1 MNTTKL
7 SFFVFF
13 LSLGLLSLSGCVKS
27 EGEAGAKDG
36 GEAKAAAAAAPK
48 VQAVRAHIMTPI
60 ERSVVDYEEFTGR
73 IMAFDEVDVQAQVS
87 GTLLKCLFK
96 EQAQMKTDPQT
107 GQPIAGSAEA
117 EEAETAELALREGD
131 EVKEG
136 QLLFELDSDVY
147 EAALASAKGELEV
160 LEARKKRLEN
170 VKARAEKL
178 RPSGAI
184 SDEDYDEAL
193 FELQECEA
201 EIAIAKAEIQKA
213 QIDVDYTKIYAPIDG
228 YLCDSEISIGNL
240 VQANGTPLV
249 RIVKV
254 DPIFI
259 FINIDEATVQR
270 LKKIADERKAA
281 NPDAVIVPEIEFRL
295 SDDDSFVHRA
305 RIDYMTPTL
314 EQGSGTRFIRAV
326 CKNPKTASGA
336 RLFQPGMTAHIRIRI
351 TEEYD
356 AILVPEET
364 LGTNQSTRFVYV
376 LDEKNMPE
384 MRTVEPGPLQE
395 DNMRVIRKGLAK
407 GERIVRDNLLRV
419 RLDRPVDPIPEENDP
434 TSPVSEPSGEA
445 APSETAALSGEAA
458 KGETK

>member
-7 SFFVFF
+7 SFLVFF

-27 EGEAGAKDG
+27 EGEAGVKDG
-36 GEAKAAAAAAPK
+36 GEVKAAAAAPK

-107 GQPIAGSAEA
+107 GRPIAEA
-117 EEAETAELALREGD
+117 ADAADAAETQTADLTLREGD

-213 QIDVDYTKIYAPIDG
+213 QINVDYTKIYAPIDG

-281 NPDAVIVPEIEFRL
+281 NPDAMIVPEIEFRL

-407 GERIVRDNLLRV
+407 DERIVRDNLLRV
-419 RLDRPVDPIPEENDP
+419 RLDRPVDPIPEENAP
-434 TSPVSEPSGEA
+434 ASPVSEPSGDA
-445 APSETAALSGEAA
+445 M

>member
-27 EGEAGAKDG
+27 EGEAGVKDG
-36 GEAKAAAAAAPK
+36 GEVKAAAAAPK

-107 GQPIAGSAEA
+107 GRPIAEA
-117 EEAETAELALREGD
+117 ADAADAAETQTADLTLHEGD

-213 QIDVDYTKIYAPIDG
+213 QINVDYTKIYSPIDG

-281 NPDAVIVPEIEFRL
+281 NPDAMIVPEIEFRL

-395 DNMRVIRKGLAK
+395 DNLRVIRKGLAK
-407 GERIVRDNLLRV
+407 DERIVRDNLLRV
-419 RLDRPVDPIPEENDP
+419 RLDRPVDPIPEENAP
-434 TSPVSEPSGEA
+434 ASPVSEPSGDA
-445 APSETAALSGEAA
+445 M

>member
-27 EGEAGAKDG
+27 EGEAGVKDG
-36 GEAKAAAAAAPK
+36 GEVKAAAAAPK

-107 GQPIAGSAEA
+107 GRPIAEA
-117 EEAETAELALREGD
+117 ADAADAAETQTADLTLREGD

-213 QIDVDYTKIYAPIDG
+213 QINVDYTKIYSPIDG

-281 NPDAVIVPEIEFRL
+281 NPDAMIVPEIEFRL

-407 GERIVRDNLLRV
+407 DERIVRDNLLRV
-419 RLDRPVDPIPEENDP
+419 RLDRPVDPIPEENAP
-434 TSPVSEPSGEA
+434 ASPVSEPSGDA
-445 APSETAALSGEAA
+445 M

>member
-1 MNTTKL
+1 ML
-7 SFFVFF
+7 FRS
-13 LSLGLLSLSGCVKS
+13 
-27 EGEAGAKDG
+27 GEAGAEDG
-36 GEAKAAAAAAPK
+36 GEVKAAAAAPK

-107 GQPIAGSAEA
+107 GRPIAEA
-117 EEAETAELALREGD
+117 ADAADAAETQTADLTLREGD

-213 QIDVDYTKIYAPIDG
+213 QINVDYTKSYAPIDG

-281 NPDAVIVPEIEFRL
+281 NPDAMIVPEIEFRL

-407 GERIVRDNLLRV
+407 DERIVRDNLLRV
-419 RLDRPVDPIPEENDP
+419 RLDRPVDPIPEENAP
-434 TSPVSEPSGEA
+434 ASPVSEPSGDA
-445 APSETAALSGEAA
+445 M

>member
-27 EGEAGAKDG
+27 DGEAGAEDG
-36 GEAKAAAAAAPK
+36 GEVKAAAAAPK

-107 GQPIAGSAEA
+107 GRPIAEA
-117 EEAETAELALREGD
+117 ADAADAAETQTADLTLREGD

-213 QIDVDYTKIYAPIDG
+213 QINVDYTKSYAPIDG

-281 NPDAVIVPEIEFRL
+281 NPDAMIVPEIEFRL

-407 GERIVRDNLLRV
+407 DERIVRDNLLRV
-419 RLDRPVDPIPEENDP
+419 RLDRPVDPIPEENAP
-434 TSPVSEPSGEA
+434 ASPVSEPSGDA
-445 APSETAALSGEAA
+445 M

>member
-27 EGEAGAKDG
+27 DGEAGAEDG
-36 GEAKAAAAAAPK
+36 GEVKAAAAAPK

-107 GQPIAGSAEA
+107 GRPIAEA
-117 EEAETAELALREGD
+117 ADAADAAETQTADLTLREGD

-213 QIDVDYTKIYAPIDG
+213 QINVDYTKIYAPIDG

-281 NPDAVIVPEIEFRL
+281 NPDAMIVPEIEFRL

-407 GERIVRDNLLRV
+407 DERIVRDNLLRV
-419 RLDRPVDPIPEENDP
+419 RLDRPVDPIPEENAP
-434 TSPVSEPSGEA
+434 ASPVSEPSGDA
-445 APSETAALSGEAA
+445 M

>member
-27 EGEAGAKDG
+27 DGEAGTKDG
-36 GEAKAAAAAAPK
+36 GEVKAAAAAPK

-107 GQPIAGSAEA
+107 GRPIAEA
-117 EEAETAELALREGD
+117 ADAADAAETQTADLTLREGD

-213 QIDVDYTKIYAPIDG
+213 QINVDYTKIYAPIDG

-281 NPDAVIVPEIEFRL
+281 NPDAMIVPEIEFRL

-326 CKNPKTASGA
+326 CKNPKTVSGA

-407 GERIVRDNLLRV
+407 DERIVRDNLLRV
-419 RLDRPVDPIPEENDP
+419 RLDRPVDPIPEENAP
-434 TSPVSEPSGEA
+434 ASPVSEPSGDA
-445 APSETAALSGEAA
+445 M

>member
-27 EGEAGAKDG
+27 DGEAGAEDG
-36 GEAKAAAAAAPK
+36 GEVKAAAAAPK

-107 GQPIAGSAEA
+107 GRPIAEA
-117 EEAETAELALREGD
+117 ADAADAADAAETQTADLTLREGD

-213 QIDVDYTKIYAPIDG
+213 QINVDYTKIYAPIDG

-281 NPDAVIVPEIEFRL
+281 NPDAMIVPEIEFRL

-407 GERIVRDNLLRV
+407 DERIVRDNLLRV
-419 RLDRPVDPIPEENDP
+419 RLDRPVDPIPEENAP
-434 TSPVSEPSGEA
+434 ASPVSEPSGDA
-445 APSETAALSGEAA
+445 M

>member
-27 EGEAGAKDG
+27 EGEAGVKDG
-36 GEAKAAAAAAPK
+36 GEVKAAAAAPK

-107 GQPIAGSAEA
+107 GRPIAEA
-117 EEAETAELALREGD
+117 ADAADAADAAETQTADLTLREGD

-213 QIDVDYTKIYAPIDG
+213 QINVDYTKIYAPIDG

-281 NPDAVIVPEIEFRL
+281 NPDAMIVPEIEFRL

-407 GERIVRDNLLRV
+407 DERIVRDNLLRV
-419 RLDRPVDPIPEENDP
+419 RLDRPVDPIPEENAP
-434 TSPVSEPSGEA
+434 ASPVSEPSGDA
-445 APSETAALSGEAA
+445 M

>member
-1 MNTTKL
+1 
-7 SFFVFF
+7 
-13 LSLGLLSLSGCVKS
+13 
-27 EGEAGAKDG
+27 
-36 GEAKAAAAAAPK
+36 AADAADAAD
-48 VQAVRAHIMTPI
+48 A
-60 ERSVVDYEEFTGR
+60 
-73 IMAFDEVDVQAQVS
+73 
-87 GTLLKCLFK
+87 
-96 EQAQMKTDPQT
+96 
-107 GQPIAGSAEA
+107 
-117 EEAETAELALREGD
+117 AETQTADLTLREGD

-213 QIDVDYTKIYAPIDG
+213 QINVDYTKIYAPIDG

-281 NPDAVIVPEIEFRL
+281 NPDAMIVPEIEFRL

-407 GERIVRDNLLRV
+407 DERIVRDNLLRV
-419 RLDRPVDPIPEENDP
+419 RLDRPVDPIPEENAP
-434 TSPVSEPSGEA
+434 ASPVSEPSGDA
-445 APSETAALSGEAA
+445 M